1 MTLGQRIQAHRTR
14 LGLSQEGLGD
24 KLGVSRQA
32 VSKWEADGTVPDTD
46 KLIALSKL
54 FGITL
59 HELLQVEEP
68 PAAKK
73 DSRICRKMLLLA
85 VVCFL
90 AGLAVGIIPQAIR
103 QLAPPKL
110 SEQIRNHGMSVT
122 SLSGDSKTGELFVWV
137 LMEESAA
144 LEDTTVFFLAETDT
158 GERFRQGSTDQRAS
172 LEGVSYS
179 ATFVVP
185 NQPLRIFVGFEKN
198 GREELQILNE
208 YGQFA
213 PT

>member
-1 MTLGQRIQAHRTR
+1 M
-14 LGLSQEGLGD
+14 
-24 KLGVSRQA
+24 
-32 VSKWEADGTVPDTD
+32 
-46 KLIALSKL
+46 
-54 FGITL
+54 
-59 HELLQVEEP
+59 
-68 PAAKK
+68 
-73 DSRICRKMLLLA
+73 
-85 VVCFL
+85 
-90 AGLAVGIIPQAIR
+90 
-103 QLAPPKL
+103 
-110 SEQIRNHGMSVT
+110 
-122 SLSGDSKTGELFVWV
+122 WV